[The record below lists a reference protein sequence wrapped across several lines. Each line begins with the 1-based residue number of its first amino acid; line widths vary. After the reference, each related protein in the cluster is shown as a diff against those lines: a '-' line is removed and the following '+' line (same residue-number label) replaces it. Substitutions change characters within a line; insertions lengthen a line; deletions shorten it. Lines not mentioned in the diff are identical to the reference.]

1 MLAGMNKRWLSWFR
15 REKKKAARLVE
26 DPVGV
31 VRAADSAAE
40 KARTAHGPLAR
51 VWNDLQT
58 AVRLARAWGRR
69 EYPGL
74 SRGTIVLI
82 VGGLLYF
89 VSPIDAIVDVIPVL
103 GLVDDAAVLAWVFR
117 QVRWELEAFREWEGR
132 AQLAPA

>member
-1 MLAGMNKRWLSWFR
+1 M
-15 REKKKAARLVE
+15 
-26 DPVGV
+26 
-31 VRAADSAAE
+31 
-40 KARTAHGPLAR
+40 
-51 VWNDLQT
+51 QT
-58 AVRLARAWGRR
+58 AVRLAGAWGRR

-132 AQLAPA
+132 PQLAPA